1 METLRLIVERE
12 KERLFY
18 VRDVET
24 GSALK
29 LKKFLVDDLNV
40 EDGGLLNT
48 SIDTMI
54 TIDGKIDWDQGS
66 ILAVTSMKDEILADT
81 NRERVLVEA
90 GHYKLGDIYD
100 GALIVGLG
108 NVFSN
113 ASENM
118 QYLYFSVLQENKT
131 NKSQANFTWN
141 PTTSF

>member
-1 METLRLIVERE
+1 MKTLRLIVERE
-12 KERLFY
+12 NERLFY

-54 TIDGKIDWDQGS
+54 TIDGKVDWDQGS
-66 ILAVTSMKDEILADT
+66 IIAVTSMKDEIVADT

-90 GHYKLGDIYD
+90 GRYKLGDIYD

-108 NVFSN
+108 NAFTN
-113 ASENM
+113 ASEKM
-118 QYLYFSVLQENKT
+118 QYLYFSVLQENKA
-131 NKSQANFTWN
+131 NERQANFTLN

>member
-12 KERLFY
+12 KEHLFY

-29 LKKFLVDDLNV
+29 LKRFLLDDLNV

-54 TIDGKIDWDQGS
+54 TIDGKVNWDQGS
-66 ILAVTSMKDEILADT
+66 ILAVTSIKDEILADT

-90 GHYKLGDIYD
+90 GRYKLGDIYD
-100 GALIVGLG
+100 DALIVGLG
-108 NVFSN
+108 NAFTN
-113 ASENM
+113 ASKKM
-118 QYLYFSVLQENKT
+118 QYLYFSVLQENKA
-131 NKSQANFTWN
+131 NKSQANLTWN
-141 PTTSF
+141 HSTSF